1 MVLSD
6 IDIKKHMKEGQI
18 TISPMDE
25 KDIQPCSI
33 DLHLGKSFCTISPD
47 AQPMTSTSYT
57 LEPGAFV
64 LATTQEYVSLSDCV
78 LGRLEGKSSI
88 ARLGLI
94 IHTTAGFIDPGF
106 EGEITLEI
114 VNLSGSAYELEA
126 GQPIAQICFEELSS
140 PCERPY
146 GSRGLVSHY
155 QGQTGATESW
165 MSK

>member
-6 IDIKKHMKEGQI
+6 NDIKKHMELGQI
-18 TISPMDE
+18 RINPLDE
-25 KDIQPCSI
+25 EDIQPCSI
-33 DLHLGKSFCTISPD
+33 DLHLGNSFCTINPD
-47 AQPMTSTSYT
+47 AKPITSTSYS

-64 LATTQEYVSLSDCV
+64 LATTKEYVSLSDSI

-114 VNLSGSAYELEA
+114 VNLSGRSYKLEA

-140 PCERPY
+140 PCLRPY
-146 GSRGLVSHY
+146 GSSGLGSHY